1 MQPAQKKITVE
12 LLGDDA
18 HTAYICLCGHR
29 RGDKKIAK
37 STRLDNKGPMVL
49 LDFDKLDRL
58 IGIEIVVFESD
69 CRDEAQ
75 TD

>member
-1 MQPAQKKITVE
+1 MKQGQKKIVVQ
-12 LLGDDA
+12 LIGDDA
-18 HTAYICLCGHR
+18 HTAYISLCGHQ
-29 RGDKKIAK
+29 RGDKKVAK
-37 STRLDNKGPMVL
+37 SSRLQTKGPMVL
-49 LDFDKLDRL
+49 LDFDSLDRL